1 MGSSS
6 QQRQLIAYHVEFTE
20 EEPAMGRR
28 VLPRAAWLFVP
39 ERETDLRTS
48 GHKGGAVRPGFSSP
62 ARLTW
67 CNRGGLAGFS
77 SRGEA
82 ATVQWA
88 SRLLARSSR
97 EGAAAGVYHTPEGSP
112 PGGACLDQGPG
123 FYTCPPWD
131 WWSMTRAE

>member
-1 MGSSS
+1 MAAEKANLLVREGVWVENAAATYFSAAEKLGS
-6 QQRQLIAYHVEFTE
+6 
-20 EEPAMGRR
+20 
-28 VLPRAAWLFVP
+28 WL
-39 ERETDLRTS
+39 
-48 GHKGGAVRPGFSSP
+48 
-62 ARLTW
+62 W
-67 CNRGGLAGFS
+67 LAGFS

-123 FYTCPPWD
+123 FYTH
-131 WWSMTRAE
+131 